1 MPDGPVLRG
10 EPDLSPHRA
19 VLAAWLCEQMGSP
32 DLTIGQVKLLS
43 GGAVQRN
50 WRLELLA
57 DGQVKSVVLRAGPD
71 VPLPESRPKSHEY
84 SVLQAV
90 YKHGLPVAE
99 PLWLEPSGA
108 VIGQPFMVS
117 GHRPGDADR
126 RLLLANPARA
136 EILEH
141 LAAALAGLHMLPI
154 PEPHVAEMPSE
165 RVATLR
171 GWAGDLADIPGGLI
185 AGLNWLDRNAP
196 APQTPGIVHRDFR
209 TGNFLIAGDT
219 LSAIL
224 DWEFAGAGDV
234 HEDIGWFCACC
245 WRGEN
250 TQREA
255 GGLGSRDAFYQ
266 AYMTAGGPAP
276 DPARVHFW
284 EVFAHTRW
292 ALIAMQQGARAAAGE
307 YPLWE
312 LEEAA
317 ARVPSLARDI
327 AEMIG

>member
-1 MPDGPVLRG
+1 M
-10 EPDLSPHRA
+10 
-19 VLAAWLCEQMGSP
+19 
-32 DLTIGQVKLLS
+32 
-43 GGAVQRN
+43 
-50 WRLELLA
+50 
-57 DGQVKSVVLRAGPD
+57 
-71 VPLPESRPKSHEY
+71 
-84 SVLQAV
+84 LQAV

-196 APQTPGIVHRDFR
+196 DPQTPGIVHRDFR

-292 ALIAMQQGARAAAGE
+292 ALIAMQQGARRGGRIPALGTGRGCRTRAEPGPR
-307 YPLWE
+307 YRGDD
-312 LEEAA
+312 
-317 ARVPSLARDI
+317 RVERLSCSCRHGWTCSSHPRLRLTWHANVDTRNKCGHDGI
-327 AEMIG
+327 